1 MDRLLLNNKIL
12 QNNKMANSRFNPVNL
27 VNSRLNPKSTYNN
40 MFKCIRD
47 MEEFIEADNNNN
59 TRKTA
64 SEIKDFKEEY
74 IDKNCSYGSTV
85 ATAKHMNKPEYAR
98 MRELQ
103 EQIRELYLQRDSEEY
118 QALSNPEKEE
128 IQQRALRRDEEWES
142 YMSRHGGKKKR
153 RTRRNKRKS
162 TRRGKSRKI

>member
-1 MDRLLLNNKIL
+1 MDRLL

-40 MFKCIRD
+40 MLKCIRD

-64 SEIKDFKEEY
+64 REINDFKERY
-74 IDKNCSYGSTV
+74 IDQNCSYGSTV

-103 EQIRELYLQRDSEEY
+103 EQIRELYRQRHSEEY
-118 QALSNPEKEE
+118 EALSNPEKEE
-128 IQQRALRRDEEWES
+128 IQQRALRRDEEWEM
-142 YMSRHGGKKKR
+142 YMRGRGQKKR

-162 TRRGKSRKI
+162 ARRGKSRKI